1 MCAHNKLFVVYCSK
15 WEGLLRM
22 RCKQAEL
29 RPDFSF
35 NSSRN
40 RSRPTLEQWASSGRL
55 DTARFWEHG
64 GERERERGAGL
75 GNASG
80 SNVEVGSV
88 CLGFRQN
95 LSEKHWGWWG
105 ERDRRSGFEHIN
117 LSNAKCLRGNSKC
130 MWRSAGSGSSA
141 SDRCCLLRQTPTP
154 PCHSSRPSI
163 QCVKEIQ
170 LDELYP
176 NYYWLIS
183 VVRRF
188 AGGNI
193 LRHSCPPGAG
203 SISRFCGLSNDDR
216 IPMAHFEIHV

>member
-130 MWRSAGSGSSA
+130 MWRSAGSGSFFFFFFFFFFLFIYFFESLK
-141 SDRCCLLRQTPTP
+141 SNTLQKSGGRTHTGKKI
-154 PCHSSRPSI
+154 H
-163 QCVKEIQ
+163 
-170 LDELYP
+170 
-176 NYYWLIS
+176 NYSKVIT
-183 VVRRF
+183 
-188 AGGNI
+188 
-193 LRHSCPPGAG
+193 
-203 SISRFCGLSNDDR
+203 
-216 IPMAHFEIHV
+216 